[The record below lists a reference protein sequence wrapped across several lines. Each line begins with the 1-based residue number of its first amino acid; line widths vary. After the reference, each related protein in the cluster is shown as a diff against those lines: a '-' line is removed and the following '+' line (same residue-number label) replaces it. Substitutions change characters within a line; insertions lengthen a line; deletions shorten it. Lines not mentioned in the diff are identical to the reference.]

1 MSGVSSLFVEGNE
14 GGAKKVSLAGKSPRN
29 KEELLARRARLLEL
43 IAEKKRAF
51 LKTVTDHQTAEEK
64 SRKATARYN
73 DWEDEVEARSKDVRL
88 HEAYIGRLSSQVLEL
103 KGEAQIFGRT
113 GEARFASSLI
123 TSEITHHRL
132 EQETM
137 QLLDMKAGVRDGN
150 ARLIKLHRRVERA
163 ENGLEEARKTRNI
176 SIRVIKGLTTQVT
189 QDEALLSG
197 LGWIKENEAE
207 EEGNGEVVE
216 EEEEEEAEEGG
227 EKEEDEEDDDKGGEE
242 EEETGVV
249 GKRKDK
255 EREDLEATFGVLTMT
270 EVASARD
277 VGKAQAE
284 ERTGV
289 AIGLAKGYAYHW
301 KNVKKTW

>member
-1 MSGVSSLFVEGNE
+1 MSGLSSLFVEGIE

-51 LKTVTDHQTAEEK
+51 LKTVTDQQAAEEK

-150 ARLIKLHRRVERA
+150 VRLIKLHRRAERA

-176 SIRVIKGLTTQVT
+176 SIRVMKGLTNQVT

-207 EEGNGEVVE
+207 EEGNGE
-216 EEEEEEAEEGG
+216 
-227 EKEEDEEDDDKGGEE
+227 EEDKEDDDKGGEEEEE

-277 VGKAQAE
+277 AGKAQAE